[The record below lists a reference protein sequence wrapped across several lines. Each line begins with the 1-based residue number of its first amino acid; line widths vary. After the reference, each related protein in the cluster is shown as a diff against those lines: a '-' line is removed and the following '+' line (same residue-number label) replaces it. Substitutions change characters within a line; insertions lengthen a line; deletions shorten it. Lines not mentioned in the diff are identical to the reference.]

1 MRCYDY
7 FFGFVILSHVQCDI
21 SLRALS
27 KLYFPS
33 SYGDGTPIFE
43 ADGPMGA
50 EQLAYDN
57 TTKIIYTVGGAGF
70 LHFVDIS
77 NPNEAK
83 LIGHTDV
90 GMETIDLSFCGGY
103 IAVVARAKFANM
115 RSKVLIYERYNAEKD
130 NVTKVNE
137 IEVGF
142 QSSSYIQF
150 LSNCQTILVSNE
162 GEAGKSSNGTFFD
175 PEGSVSIIRFS
186 TKDLSGNFTNTEI
199 GFTQYNSRWNEFVA
213 KGVRY
218 VFRNSTFSQDLEPEF
233 MAINSDE
240 TIAYVSLQEN
250 NAIAVLNISANA
262 IEGIHGLGRKD
273 WSKSRFDASDKDGG
287 INMQPW
293 AVYGLYQ
300 PDNIRLMQFKG
311 EDYIVTANEGDKKS
325 YKMDDDGIDWSES
338 TRAKKIAKDLDGSR
352 GEAFREAMTDDK
364 KLGRLTVSSI
374 DGKNGTNKY
383 KDIYTYGG
391 RSFSIFKMVDL
402 SLIYDSDDNIE
413 QQHANSSLYGRLF
426 NCDNYEASKTPVETF
441 DKRSDNAGPDTES
454 AEVAT
459 VGDTVYIFIGNER
472 TSSIMIYSVSGDS
485 IEPKFEGIH
494 RAGGQETKYDMLY
507 SQRNTGDLDPEGLN
521 PNVATH
527 MSTTRRPI
535 NAYFKELMFES
546 AKFDPDG
553 FYGCHS
559 DIFICRQIIRNYL
572 FSTKQ

>member
-1 MRCYDY
+1 
-7 FFGFVILSHVQCDI
+7 
-21 SLRALS
+21 
-27 KLYFPS
+27 
-33 SYGDGTPIFE
+33 
-43 ADGPMGA
+43 
-50 EQLAYDN
+50 
-57 TTKIIYTVGGAGF
+57 
-70 LHFVDIS
+70 
-77 NPNEAK
+77 
-83 LIGHTDV
+83 
-90 GMETIDLSFCGGY
+90 
-103 IAVVARAKFANM
+103 
-115 RSKVLIYERYNAEKD
+115 
-130 NVTKVNE
+130 
-137 IEVGF
+137 
-142 QSSSYIQF
+142 
-150 LSNCQTILVSNE
+150 
-162 GEAGKSSNGTFFD
+162 
-175 PEGSVSIIRFS
+175 
-186 TKDLSGNFTNTEI
+186 
-199 GFTQYNSRWNEFVA
+199 
-213 KGVRY
+213 
-218 VFRNSTFSQDLEPEF
+218 

-507 SQRNTGDLDPEGLN
+507 SQRNTGDLDPEGLKFVQASES
-521 PNVATH
+521 PNGKPLLLVVGSQSSTLSVYEVEFFSSVPTSPPTCPPLGDRSTPTSRSSCLNQLNLILMVSMVATL
-527 MSTTRRPI
+527 T
-535 NAYFKELMFES
+535 
-546 AKFDPDG
+546 
-553 FYGCHS
+553 
-559 DIFICRQIIRNYL
+559 
-572 FSTKQ
+572 FSFVGK